1 MELEAEKAVLVA
13 AEDLEIEEV
22 NLGGNLSKQTTI
34 VMCQVK
40 FGLNTTLFFFF
51 KFGSV
56 RVAIIAVFVVHIAV
70 KNSGLFYDVFKKI
83 STPQAKL
90 KPDPNTFFQKK
101 LQR

>member
-40 FGLNTTLFFFF
+40 FGLNTTFFF
-51 KFGSV
+51 KFWSV